1 MNRELAPCVY
11 ILACRRN
18 GTPYTGV
25 TSDLLNRIF
34 AHRSGAVVGFTREY
48 GVKLLMWFE
57 PHASMASAIQ
67 REKRIKRWNRA
78 WKLELIEKRQSRMAR
93 FGRGSRLSAA
103 RLIRISWV
111 PPFAGRQKRF

>member
-11 ILACRRN
+11 ILASRRN
-18 GTPYTGV
+18 GTLYTGV
-25 TSDLLNRIF
+25 TSALPKRIF

-57 PHASMASAIQ
+57 QHATMASAIQ

-78 WKLELIEKRQSRMAR
+78 SKLELSVIEKDNPGWHDLAEDLG
-93 FGRGSRLSAA
+93 F
-103 RLIRISWV
+103 
-111 PPFAGRQKRF
+111 PPLD